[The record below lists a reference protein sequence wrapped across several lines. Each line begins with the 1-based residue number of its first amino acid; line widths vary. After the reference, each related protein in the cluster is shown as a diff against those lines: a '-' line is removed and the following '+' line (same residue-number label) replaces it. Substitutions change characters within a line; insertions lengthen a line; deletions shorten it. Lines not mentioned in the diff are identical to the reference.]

1 MPAKI
6 QTGEFQM
13 FNSIF
18 AGTVTVTNVLIM
30 LLAAAVLGMLNS
42 LVFSF
47 KTVQS
52 KSLAVMLALL
62 PMVSAVI
69 IFTVNDNLGVGVA
82 VAGAFTLVRFR
93 SVAGNGREMLA
104 IFASMAIGM
113 LLGMGYIAFAA
124 LVLVAIAVLFYT
136 VTALKFGE
144 RHAVRT
150 LKIQVPEDLDFEG
163 MFDDLFDSYTSL
175 HQLEK
180 VRTANMGTVYELTYM
195 IVLNDPA
202 NSKQFIDDIR
212 VRNGNLNV
220 SISSYGEHDTI

>member
-1 MPAKI
+1 MPVMMRI
-6 QTGEFQM
+6 GELQM

-47 KTVQS
+47 RTVQS

-69 IFTVNDNLGVGVA
+69 IFAVNDNLGVGVA

-124 LVLVAIAVLFYT
+124 LVLVAIALLFYT

-163 MFDDLFDSYTSL
+163 MFDDVFSRYTSL

-180 VRTANMGTVYELTYM
+180 VRTANMGTVYELTYS
-195 IVLNDPA
+195 ITLNDPA
-202 NSKQFIDDIR
+202 EIKQFIDDIR

-220 SISSYGEHDTI
+220 SIGSYGEHDSI

>member
-1 MPAKI
+1 ML
-6 QTGEFQM
+6 
-13 FNSIF
+13 NSIF
-18 AGTVTVTNVLIM
+18 SETVTIYNILIM
-30 LLAAAVLGMLNS
+30 LAAAAALGVLNS

-52 KSLAVMLALL
+52 RSFAVMLALL

-124 LVLVAIAVLFYT
+124 IVFAAVGGMFLL
-136 VTALKFGE
+136 VTAAGFGE
-144 RHAVRT
+144 RNSVRT
-150 LKIQVPEDLDFEG
+150 LKIQIPEDLDYEG
-163 MFDDLFDSYTSL
+163 VFDDILDKYTTMR
-175 HQLEK
+175 HLERI
-180 VRTANMGTVYELTYM
+180 RTVNMGSVYELTYT
-195 IVLNDPA
+195 ITLKETDEI
-202 NSKQFIDDIR
+202 KQFIDEIR

-220 SISSYGEHDTI
+220 SIGSYGDHDSI

>member
-1 MPAKI
+1 MPDQI
-6 QTGEFQM
+6 QTGDRQM
-13 FNSIF
+13 LNSIF
-18 AGTVTVTNVLIM
+18 SGTVTVANILIM
-30 LLAAAVLGMLNS
+30 LAAAAVFGMINS

-47 KTVQS
+47 RTVQS
-52 KSLAVMLALL
+52 KSFAVMLALL
-62 PMVSAVI
+62 PIVSAVI

-124 LVLVAIAVLFYT
+124 IVLVAIAVLYFT
-136 VTALKFGE
+136 ITALGFGE
-144 RHAVRT
+144 RNAART
-150 LKIQVPEDLDFEG
+150 LRIQVPEDLDFEG
-163 MFDDLFDSYTSL
+163 MFDDLFDRYTSM

-180 VRTANMGTVYELTYM
+180 VRTANMGTLYELTYT
-195 IVLNDPA
+195 VALRDL
-202 NSKQFIDDIR
+202 SQTKQFMDEIR

-220 SISSYGEHDTI
+220 SIGSYGEHESI

>member
-1 MPAKI
+1 
-6 QTGEFQM
+6 M

-18 AGTVTVTNVLIM
+18 SGGATVISILIM
-30 LLAAAVLGMLNS
+30 LAAAAALGILNS

-47 KTVQS
+47 RTIQS
-52 KSLAVMLALL
+52 KSFAVMLALL
-62 PMVSAVI
+62 PIVSAVI

-113 LLGMGYIAFAA
+113 LLGMGYIAFA
-124 LVLVAIAVLFYT
+124 VLVFASVAVLFLI
-136 VTALKFGE
+136 VTITGLGE
-144 RHAVRT
+144 RHEVRT
-150 LKIQVPEDLDFEG
+150 LKIRIPEDLDYDG
-163 MFDDLFDSYTSL
+163 LFDDVFDRYTTM

-180 VRTANMGTVYELTYM
+180 VRTVNMGTMYELTYS
-195 IVLNDPA
+195 VSFRDLSK
-202 NSKQFIDDIR
+202 SKQMIDEIR

-220 SISSYGEHDTI
+220 SIGSYGEHESI

>member
-1 MPAKI
+1 
-6 QTGEFQM
+6 M

-18 AGTVTVTNVLIM
+18 AGGATVISILIM
-30 LLAAAVLGMLNS
+30 LASAAALGILNS

-47 KTVQS
+47 RTIQS
-52 KSLAVMLALL
+52 KSFAVMLALL
-62 PMVSAVI
+62 PIVSAVI

-113 LLGMGYIAFAA
+113 LLGMGYVAFA
-124 LVLVAIAVLFYT
+124 VLVFASVAVLFLIVT
-136 VTALKFGE
+136 VTGLGE
-144 RHAVRT
+144 RHEVRT
-150 LKIQVPEDLDFEG
+150 LKIRIPEDLDYDG
-163 MFDDLFDSYTSL
+163 LFDDVFDRYTTM

-180 VRTANMGTVYELTYM
+180 VRTVNMGTMYELTYS
-195 IVLNDPA
+195 VSFRDLSK
-202 NSKQFIDDIR
+202 SKQMIDEIR

-220 SISSYGEHDTI
+220 SIGSYGEHESI

>member
-1 MPAKI
+1 
-6 QTGEFQM
+6 M

-18 AGTVTVTNVLIM
+18 AGGATVISILIM
-30 LLAAAVLGMLNS
+30 LAAAAALGILNS

-47 KTVQS
+47 RTIQS
-52 KSLAVMLALL
+52 KSFAVMLALL
-62 PMVSAVI
+62 PIVSAVI

-113 LLGMGYIAFAA
+113 LLGMGYIAFA
-124 LVLVAIAVLFYT
+124 VLVFASVAVLFLI
-136 VTALKFGE
+136 VTITGLGE
-144 RHAVRT
+144 RHEVRT
-150 LKIQVPEDLDFEG
+150 LKIRIPEDLDYDG
-163 MFDDLFDSYTSL
+163 LFDDVFDRYTTM

-180 VRTANMGTVYELTYM
+180 VRTVNMGTMYELTYS
-195 IVLNDPA
+195 VSFRDLSK
-202 NSKQFIDDIR
+202 SKQMIDEIR

-220 SISSYGEHDTI
+220 SIGSYGEHESI

>member
-1 MPAKI
+1 MGGI
-6 QTGEFQM
+6 RM

-18 AGTVTVTNVLIM
+18 AGGATVISILIM
-30 LLAAAVLGMLNS
+30 LAAAAALGILNS

-47 KTVQS
+47 RTIQS
-52 KSLAVMLALL
+52 KSFAVMLALL
-62 PMVSAVI
+62 PIVSAVI

-113 LLGMGYIAFAA
+113 LLGMGYIAFA
-124 LVLVAIAVLFYT
+124 VLVFASVAVLFLI
-136 VTALKFGE
+136 VTITGLGE
-144 RHAVRT
+144 RHKVRT
-150 LKIQVPEDLDFEG
+150 LKIRIPEDLDYDG
-163 MFDDLFDSYTSL
+163 LFDDVFDRYTTM

-180 VRTANMGTVYELTYM
+180 VRTVNMGTMYELTYS
-195 IVLNDPA
+195 VSFRDLSK
-202 NSKQFIDDIR
+202 SKQMIDEIR

-220 SISSYGEHDTI
+220 SIGSYGEHESI

>member
-1 MPAKI
+1 
-6 QTGEFQM
+6 M

-18 AGTVTVTNVLIM
+18 AGGATVISILIM
-30 LLAAAVLGMLNS
+30 LAAAAALGILNS

-47 KTVQS
+47 RTIQS
-52 KSLAVMLALL
+52 KSFAVMLALL
-62 PMVSAVI
+62 PIVSAVI

-113 LLGMGYIAFAA
+113 LLGMGYIAFA
-124 LVLVAIAVLFYT
+124 VLVFASVAVLFLI
-136 VTALKFGE
+136 VTITGLGE
-144 RHAVRT
+144 RHKVRT
-150 LKIQVPEDLDFEG
+150 LKIRIPEDLDYDG
-163 MFDDLFDSYTSL
+163 LFDDVFDRYTTM

-180 VRTANMGTVYELTYM
+180 VRTVNMGTMYELTYS
-195 IVLNDPA
+195 VSFRDLSK
-202 NSKQFIDDIR
+202 SKQMIDEIR

-220 SISSYGEHDTI
+220 SIGSYGEHESI

>member
-1 MPAKI
+1 MPVMI
-6 QTGEFQM
+6 RIGELQM

-18 AGTVTVTNVLIM
+18 ASTVTVTNVLIM

-47 KTVQS
+47 RTVQS

-69 IFTVNDNLGVGVA
+69 IFAVNDNLGVGVA

-104 IFASMAIGM
+104 IFASRAIGM

-124 LVLVAIAVLFYT
+124 LVLVAIALLFYT

-144 RHAVRT
+144 RQAVRT

-163 MFDDLFDSYTSL
+163 MFDDVFSRYTSL

-180 VRTANMGTVYELTYM
+180 VRTANMGTVYELTYS
-195 IVLNDPA
+195 ITLNDPA
-202 NSKQFIDDIR
+202 EIKQFIDDIR

-220 SISSYGEHDTI
+220 SIGSYGEHDSI

>member
-1 MPAKI
+1 
-6 QTGEFQM
+6 M

-18 AGTVTVTNVLIM
+18 SGGVTVVSILIM
-30 LLAAAVLGMLNS
+30 LVSAAALGVLNS

-47 KTVQS
+47 RTVQS
-52 KSLAVMLALL
+52 KSFAVMLTLL

-113 LLGMGYIAFAA
+113 LLGMGYIAFAVVMFFAVAA
-124 LVLVAIAVLFYT
+124 LFLI
-136 VTALKFGE
+136 VTATSFGE
-144 RHAVRT
+144 RHEART
-150 LKIQVPEDLDFEG
+150 LKIRVPEDLDYDG
-163 MFDDLFDSYTSL
+163 LFDDILDKFTSM

-180 VRTANMGTVYELTYM
+180 VRTANMGTVYELTYSVTM
-195 IVLNDPA
+195 KDLA
-202 NSKQFIDDIR
+202 RSKQMIDEIR

-220 SISSYGEHDTI
+220 SIGSYGEHESI

>member
-1 MPAKI
+1 ML
-6 QTGEFQM
+6 
-13 FNSIF
+13 NSIF
-18 AGTVTVTNVLIM
+18 SGGVTVVSVLIM
-30 LLAAAVLGMLNS
+30 LAAAAVLGVINS
-42 LVFSF
+42 IVFSF
-47 KTVQS
+47 RTVQS
-52 KSLAVMLALL
+52 KSFAVMLALL

-69 IFTVNDNLGVGVA
+69 IFSVNDNLGVGVA

-124 LVLVAIAVLFYT
+124 MVLVAIAVLFFT
-136 VTALKFGE
+136 VTALGFGD

-150 LKIQVPEDLDFEG
+150 LRIQIPEDLDYEG
-163 MFDDLFDSYTSL
+163 MFDDLFEKYTSM

-180 VRTANMGTVYELTYM
+180 VRTVNMGTLYELTYSVALRDLSE
-195 IVLNDPA
+195 I
-202 NSKQFIDDIR
+202 KQFMDAIR

-220 SISSYGEHDTI
+220 IIGSYGEHESI

>member
-1 MPAKI
+1 
-6 QTGEFQM
+6 M

-47 KTVQS
+47 RTVQS

-69 IFTVNDNLGVGVA
+69 IFAVNDNLGVGVA

-124 LVLVAIAVLFYT
+124 LVLVAIALLFYT

-144 RHAVRT
+144 RQAVRT

-163 MFDDLFDSYTSL
+163 MFDDVFSRYTSL

-180 VRTANMGTVYELTYM
+180 VRTANMGTMYELTYS
-195 IVLNDPA
+195 ITLNDPA
-202 NSKQFIDDIR
+202 EIKQFIDDIR

-220 SISSYGEHDTI
+220 SIGSYGEHDSI

>member
-1 MPAKI
+1 M
-6 QTGEFQM
+6 GGVRM

-18 AGTVTVTNVLIM
+18 SGGATVISILIM
-30 LLAAAVLGMLNS
+30 LAAAAALGILNS

-47 KTVQS
+47 RTIQS
-52 KSLAVMLALL
+52 KSFAVMLALL
-62 PMVSAVI
+62 PIVSAVI

-113 LLGMGYIAFAA
+113 LLGMGYIAFA
-124 LVLVAIAVLFYT
+124 VLVFASVAVLFLI
-136 VTALKFGE
+136 VTITGLGE
-144 RHAVRT
+144 RHEVRT
-150 LKIQVPEDLDFEG
+150 LKIRIPEDLDYDG
-163 MFDDLFDSYTSL
+163 LFDDVFDRYTTM

-180 VRTANMGTVYELTYM
+180 VRTVNMGTMYELTYS
-195 IVLNDPA
+195 VSFRDLSK
-202 NSKQFIDDIR
+202 SKQMIDEIR

-220 SISSYGEHDTI
+220 SIGSYGEHESI

>member
-1 MPAKI
+1 MGGI
-6 QTGEFQM
+6 RM

-18 AGTVTVTNVLIM
+18 AGGATVISILIM
-30 LLAAAVLGMLNS
+30 LAAAAALGILNS

-47 KTVQS
+47 RTIQS
-52 KSLAVMLALL
+52 KSFAVMLALL
-62 PMVSAVI
+62 PIVSAVI

-113 LLGMGYIAFAA
+113 LLGMGYIAFA
-124 LVLVAIAVLFYT
+124 VLVFASVAVLFLI
-136 VTALKFGE
+136 VTITGLGE
-144 RHAVRT
+144 RHEVRT
-150 LKIQVPEDLDFEG
+150 LKIRIPEDLDYDG
-163 MFDDLFDSYTSL
+163 LFDDVFDRYTTM

-180 VRTANMGTVYELTYM
+180 VRTVNMGTMYELTYS
-195 IVLNDPA
+195 VSFRDLSK
-202 NSKQFIDDIR
+202 SKQMIDEIR

-220 SISSYGEHDTI
+220 SIGSYGEHESI

>member
-1 MPAKI
+1 
-6 QTGEFQM
+6 M

-18 AGTVTVTNVLIM
+18 AGGATVISILIM
-30 LLAAAVLGMLNS
+30 LAAAAALGILNS

-47 KTVQS
+47 RTIQS
-52 KSLAVMLALL
+52 KSFAVMLALL
-62 PMVSAVI
+62 PIVSAVI

-113 LLGMGYIAFAA
+113 LLGMGYIAFA
-124 LVLVAIAVLFYT
+124 VLVFASVAVLFLI
-136 VTALKFGE
+136 VTITGLGA
-144 RHAVRT
+144 RHEVRT
-150 LKIQVPEDLDFEG
+150 LKIRIPEDLDYDG
-163 MFDDLFDSYTSL
+163 LFDDVFDRYTTM

-180 VRTANMGTVYELTYM
+180 VRTVNMGTMYELTYS
-195 IVLNDPA
+195 VSFRDLSK
-202 NSKQFIDDIR
+202 SKQMIDEIR

-220 SISSYGEHDTI
+220 SIGSYGEHESI

>member
-1 MPAKI
+1 M
-6 QTGEFQM
+6 GGVRM

-18 AGTVTVTNVLIM
+18 AGGATVISILIM
-30 LLAAAVLGMLNS
+30 LAAAAALGILNS

-47 KTVQS
+47 RTIQS
-52 KSLAVMLALL
+52 KSFAVMLALL
-62 PMVSAVI
+62 PIVSAVI

-113 LLGMGYIAFAA
+113 LLGMGYIAFA
-124 LVLVAIAVLFYT
+124 VLVFASVAVLFLI
-136 VTALKFGE
+136 VTITGLGE
-144 RHAVRT
+144 RHEVRT
-150 LKIQVPEDLDFEG
+150 LKIRIPEDLNYDG
-163 MFDDLFDSYTSL
+163 LFDDVFDRYTTM

-180 VRTANMGTVYELTYM
+180 VRTVNMGTMYELTYS
-195 IVLNDPA
+195 VSFRDLSK
-202 NSKQFIDDIR
+202 SKQMIDEIR

-220 SISSYGEHDTI
+220 SIGSYGEHESI

>member
-1 MPAKI
+1 
-6 QTGEFQM
+6 M

-18 AGTVTVTNVLIM
+18 AENVTVVSILIM
-30 LLAAAVLGMLNS
+30 LVSAATLGILNS

-47 KTVQS
+47 RTVQS
-52 KSLAVMLALL
+52 KSFAVMLTLL

-113 LLGMGYIAFAA
+113 LLGMGYIAFA
-124 LVLVAIAVLFYT
+124 VLVFFAIAVMFL
-136 VTALKFGE
+136 VITATGFGE
-144 RHAVRT
+144 RHEVRT
-150 LKIQVPEDLDFEG
+150 LRIRVPEDLDYDG
-163 MFDDLFDSYTSL
+163 LFDDILDRYTSMR
-175 HQLEK
+175 QLEK
-180 VRTANMGTVYELTYM
+180 VRTANMGTGYELTYSVAM
-195 IVLNDPA
+195 KDLTR
-202 NSKQFIDDIR
+202 SKQMIDEIR

-220 SISSYGEHDTI
+220 SIGSYGEHESI

>member
-1 MPAKI
+1 
-6 QTGEFQM
+6 M

-18 AGTVTVTNVLIM
+18 SGGVTAVSILIM
-30 LLAAAVLGMLNS
+30 LASAAALGVLNS

-47 KTVQS
+47 RTVQS
-52 KSLAVMLALL
+52 KSFAVMLTLL

-113 LLGMGYIAFAA
+113 LLGMGYIAFAVVMFFAVAA
-124 LVLVAIAVLFYT
+124 LFLI
-136 VTALKFGE
+136 VTATGFGE
-144 RHAVRT
+144 RHEART
-150 LKIQVPEDLDFEG
+150 LKIRVPEDLDYDG
-163 MFDDLFDSYTSL
+163 LFDDILDKFTSM

-180 VRTANMGTVYELTYM
+180 VRTANMGTVYELTYSVTM
-195 IVLNDPA
+195 KDLA
-202 NSKQFIDDIR
+202 RSKQMIDEIR

-220 SISSYGEHDTI
+220 SIGSYGEHESI

>member
-1 MPAKI
+1 
-6 QTGEFQM
+6 M

-18 AGTVTVTNVLIM
+18 AENVTVVSILIM
-30 LLAAAVLGMLNS
+30 LVSAATLGILNS

-52 KSLAVMLALL
+52 RSFAVMLTLL
-62 PMVSAVI
+62 PLVSAVI

-113 LLGMGYIAFAA
+113 LLGMGYIAFA
-124 LVLVAIAVLFYT
+124 VLVFFAIAVMFL
-136 VTALKFGE
+136 VITATGFGE
-144 RHAVRT
+144 RHEVRT
-150 LKIQVPEDLDFEG
+150 LRIRVPEDLDYDG
-163 MFDDLFDSYTSL
+163 LFDDILDRYTL
-175 HQLEK
+175 MCQLEK
-180 VRTANMGTVYELTYM
+180 VRTANMGTVYELTYSVAM
-195 IVLNDPA
+195 KDLA
-202 NSKQFIDDIR
+202 RSKQMIDEIR

-220 SISSYGEHDTI
+220 SIGSYGEHESI

>member
-1 MPAKI
+1 
-6 QTGEFQM
+6 M

-18 AGTVTVTNVLIM
+18 AENVTVVSILTM
-30 LLAAAVLGMLNS
+30 LVSAATLGILNS

-52 KSLAVMLALL
+52 RSFAVMLTLL
-62 PMVSAVI
+62 PLVSAVI

-113 LLGMGYIAFAA
+113 LLGMGYIAFA
-124 LVLVAIAVLFYT
+124 VLVFFAIAVMFL
-136 VTALKFGE
+136 VITATGFGE
-144 RHAVRT
+144 RHEVRT
-150 LKIQVPEDLDFEG
+150 LRIRVPEDLDYDG
-163 MFDDLFDSYTSL
+163 LFDDILDRYTSMC
-175 HQLEK
+175 QLEK
-180 VRTANMGTVYELTYM
+180 VRTANMGTVYELTYSVAM
-195 IVLNDPA
+195 KDLA
-202 NSKQFIDDIR
+202 RSKQMIDEIR

-220 SISSYGEHDTI
+220 SIGSYGEHESI

>member
-1 MPAKI
+1 
-6 QTGEFQM
+6 M

-47 KTVQS
+47 RTVQS

-136 VTALKFGE
+136 VTSLKFGE

-163 MFDDLFDSYTSL
+163 MFDDVFSRYTSL

-180 VRTANMGTVYELTYM
+180 VRTANMGTVYELTYS
-195 IVLNDPA
+195 ITLNDPA
-202 NSKQFIDDIR
+202 EIKQFIDDIR

-220 SISSYGEHDTI
+220 SIGSYGEHDSI